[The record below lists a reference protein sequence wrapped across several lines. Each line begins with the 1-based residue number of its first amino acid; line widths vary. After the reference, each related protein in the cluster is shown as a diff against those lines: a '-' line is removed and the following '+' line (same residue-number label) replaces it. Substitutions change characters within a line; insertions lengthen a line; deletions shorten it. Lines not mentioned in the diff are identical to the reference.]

1 MSAMPSK
8 AAIRLLLVKRSANDP
23 KRTCASL
30 PSIPVDSIAGDYD
43 LNADRV
49 NRWITLFTNVSVV
62 AGIIFLAVEVRQ
74 NTDSLDEARKQAAAN
89 AYQSRAFNI
98 ASMRLSN
105 AQSPE
110 MVSAITKF
118 EAGGGEERPSEA
130 LATLSSEDYVRI
142 QQYYFALNVIYDNNY
157 YQYENGYLGE
167 DRYRNVDSQVIVRF
181 APTWEALGMDINRT
195 GFEREIERLMRQ

>member
-1 MSAMPSK
+1 
-8 AAIRLLLVKRSANDP
+8 
-23 KRTCASL
+23 
-30 PSIPVDSIAGDYD
+30 

-49 NRWITLFTNVSVV
+49 NRWITLLTNVSVV

-74 NTDSLDEARKQAAAN
+74 NTDSLDEAQKQAAAN

-98 ASMRLSN
+98 ASIRLSS

-118 EAGGGEERPSEA
+118 EAAGGEERPSES
-130 LATLSSEDYVRI
+130 LATLSPEDYMRI
-142 QQYYFALNVIYDNNY
+142 QQYYFALASIYDNNY

-167 DRYRNVDSQVIVRF
+167 DRYRNVDSRMIVRF
-181 APTWEALGMDINRT
+181 LPTWEALGMDINT
-195 GFEREIERLMRQ
+195 KGFAQEIERLKGQ